1 MMKFYRLR
9 SPLPNR
15 SFMNL
20 CFYFVKSIFSLE
32 VAFRPLPAEAGGS
45 SAAPPRLLRGS
56 SVAPPRLL
64 RGSSAAPPRLLRGS
78 SAAPPLA
85 GASMCEDA
93 DPSFL
98 PCQILC
104 AGAVLRSRRPLK
116 CRACRCFLTL
126 QKVGVF
132 SS

>member
-78 SAAPPLA
+78 SAAPPRLLRGSSAAPPRLLRGSSA
-85 GASMCEDA
+85 GWR
-93 DPSFL
+93 FHVR
-98 PCQILC
+98 
-104 AGAVLRSRRPLK
+104 GRRPL
-116 CRACRCFLTL
+116 
-126 QKVGVF
+126 V
-132 SS
+132 SSLSNLVRRRGTPEP